1 MKILF
6 ARALFSSEDA
16 REQTVAFLKKE
27 GQPEKENNT
36 EKLN

>member
-1 MKILF
+1 LVWSEVRILL
-6 ARALFSSEDA
+6 RGQDA
-16 REQTVAFLKKE
+16 REPTVAFLEKE